1 VEGFAVSAAP
11 FVVIVDFR
19 IHAAHRD
26 PFLRAMADNA
36 RASLEREPGCRQFD
50 VCTDPAQLDAVFLYE
65 VYDDRAAFDAH
76 LAAPHFLAF
85 DRLVAPWIASKAV
98 RTLQRMVPS

>member
-1 VEGFAVSAAP
+1 VSAAGA

-19 IHAAHRD
+19 LHAAHVE
-26 PFLRAMADNA
+26 PFLRAMTDNA
-36 RASLEREPGCRQFD
+36 RASVEREPGCRQFD
-50 VCTDPAQLDAVFLYE
+50 VCTDPGQPDAVFLYE

-85 DRLVAPWIASKAV
+85 DRLTAPWVKHKTV
-98 RTLQRMVPS
+98 RTLQRIDAA